1 MKIKK
6 VTKVSGYKKL
16 ACKYCGSICER
27 VDANAT
33 AITCSRCVS
42 KLVNG
47 DVLEPLAT
55 DKKSKKSKK

>member
-27 VDANAT
+27 VDANAD
-33 AITCSRCVS
+33 AVTCFRCVS

-47 DVLEPLAT
+47 EELEVKDTP
-55 DKKSKKSKK
+55 KKSKKSKK

>member
-27 VDANAT
+27 VDANAD
-33 AITCSRCVS
+33 AITCSVCVQRMTEG
-42 KLVNG
+42 V
-47 DVLEPLAT
+47 VLEPR
-55 DKKSKKSKK
+55 KK